1 MDRVACPENAELVE
15 FMLKKLNE
23 MENSPKG
30 ISEKSALT
38 ISKACSNVCSSKS
51 QIKTLKDFS
60 NVKGVGK
67 WILKLMKD
75 FFIDPAEN
83 EEMIQRGDE
92 RNKGSKPYMPQKNS
106 VAYALLITLYR
117 ETANGIE
124 FMRKQDLI
132 DAAEASGLSRSPIMP
147 EIGKGKAGQFGV
159 SSGRDWYS
167 GWSCMKKLIDKGLVV
182 KSSCPAKYML
192 TEKGKEAA
200 RDCLSRSGLTDSTE
214 NLATID
220 KTSDLNQNNVI
231 DPVCTNADSI
241 KSMPPQRVSSK
252 RQKKSI
258 DIPLDTLDKLVRMGY
273 SKEQVTSAF
282 TEVAEKSPDEEASSL
297 WLSVLCRLREAEV
310 YNLPLTSQNVP
321 EVKDHASSSSYTHKN
336 GQTAPFRRGTEV
348 PCSSLRACSSTV
360 SVKPFWHDLAT
371 MCISGVGMILEAK
384 SNLLSMPPLSFG
396 DRFEDTYEVVLI
408 LDDRE
413 KFTKASKSRK
423 LLEHVQLHFKIPI
436 EVRRLPVGDGIWI
449 ARHKQ
454 LGSEYVL
461 DFIVER
467 KNVDDLRSSIRD
479 NRYRE
484 QKVRILRSGF
494 KRFIYLVEGD
504 PNACESADSIKT
516 ACLTTEILEGFDVQR
531 TSGIGDTLRKY
542 GHLTRSITDYY
553 KSLGNEPKHQDLPIC
568 PSFDQFIERCQELD
582 KMTVS
587 DVFATQLLQVPQV
600 TEDIAIAVLDLYPT
614 VLSLAHAYSSLDGDT
629 CAQEE
634 LLKKQSNDLINGAA
648 SRNIF
653 QFIWGG

>member
-1 MDRVACPENAELVE
+1 MDRSVACIENKELLD
-15 FMLKKLNE
+15 FMLAKLNE
-23 MENSPKG
+23 LENKPKG
-30 ISEKSALT
+30 ISETNANT
-38 ISKACSNVCSSKS
+38 ISKACANVSTSKS
-51 QIKTLKDFS
+51 HIKTLKDFS

-75 FFIDPAEN
+75 FFVDAVEN
-83 EEMIQRGDE
+83 EETTQKGE
-92 RNKGSKPYMPQKNS
+92 RIKESKRYMPQKNS

-117 ETANGIE
+117 GTADGVE
-124 FMRKQDLI
+124 FMRKQELI

-147 EIGKGKAGQFGV
+147 EIGKGKAGQFGL

-192 TEKGKEAA
+192 TEQGKEAA
-200 RDCLSRSGLTDSTE
+200 RECLSRSGLDDSIE
-214 NLATID
+214 NLQVTN
-220 KTSDLNQNNVI
+220 KTSDLNQNNTI
-231 DPVCTNADSI
+231 DPVCTTSDSV
-241 KSMPPQRVSSK
+241 KNMPPPHVSSK
-252 RQKKSI
+252 RRKKSI
-258 DIPLDTLDKLVRMGY
+258 DIPHDTLDKLVGMGY
-273 SKEQVTSAF
+273 SKEQVIRAY
-282 TEVAEKSPDEEASSL
+282 TEVVEKSPNEEISSL

-310 YNLPLTSQNVP
+310 YNLPLTSQNVS
-321 EVKDHASSSSYTHKN
+321 EVKHHASTSSYTHKN
-336 GQTAPFRRGTEV
+336 GQTVPFRCETGN
-348 PCSSLRACSSTV
+348 PCSTLRSCSSNDHNV
-360 SVKPFWHDLAT
+360 LKRVRND
-371 MCISGVGMILEAK
+371 LEAK
-384 SNLLSMPPLSFG
+384 PNLLSMPPLTFG

-423 LLEHVQLHFKIPI
+423 LLEHIQLHFKIPI

-484 QKVRILRSGF
+484 QKVRILRSGL

-504 PNACESADSIKT
+504 PNACESAESIKT

-531 TSGIGDTLRKY
+531 TSGMGDTLRKY
-542 GHLTRSITDYY
+542 GHLTQSITEYY
-553 KSLGNEPKHQDLPIC
+553 KYLGNDPKHQDLPTC

-600 TEDIAIAVLDLYPT
+600 TEDVAIAVLDLYPT
-614 VLSLAHAYSSLDGDT
+614 VLSLARAYSCLDGDT

-634 LLKKQSNDLINGAA
+634 LLKKQSNNVINGVA

-653 QFIWGG
+653 QFIWGS

>member
-1 MDRVACPENAELVE
+1 MELERVAVTCLENRELVN
-15 FMLKKLNE
+15 FMINKLKE
-23 MENSPKG
+23 MESSAKG
-30 ISEKSALT
+30 ISETNAAT
-38 ISKACSNVCSSKS
+38 ISKACSNVCTSKS
-51 QIKTLKDFS
+51 HITTLKDFS

-75 FFIDPAEN
+75 FFVDAAEN
-83 EEMIQRGDE
+83 EEMIQRDD
-92 RNKGSKPYMPQKNS
+92 RVKGSKPYVPQKNS

-117 ETANGIE
+117 GTVDGVE
-124 FMRKQDLI
+124 FMRKQELI

-147 EIGKGKAGQFGV
+147 EMGKGKSGQFGV
-159 SSGRDWYS
+159 NSARDWYS

-192 TEKGKEAA
+192 TEQGKEAA
-200 RDCLSRSGLTDSTE
+200 RDCLSRSGLVDSTE
-214 NLATID
+214 NLATPNANLIE
-220 KTSDLNQNNVI
+220 NV
-231 DPVCTNADSI
+231 
-241 KSMPPQRVSSK
+241 PPQHVSSK

-258 DIPLDTLDKLVRMGY
+258 DIPVDTLDKLVRMGY
-273 SKEQVTSAF
+273 SKEQVTHAF
-282 TEVAEKSPDEEASSL
+282 AEVAEKSPHEETSSL
-297 WLSVLCRLREAEV
+297 WLSVLCHLREAEV
-310 YNLPLTSQNVP
+310 YNLPLTSQKVS
-321 EVKDHASSSSYTHKN
+321 EDKHKESSSSYTHKS
-336 GQTAPFRRGTEV
+336 GQSQTVPFRREIDI
-348 PCSSLRACSSTV
+348 PCLSLRACSSTDHNV
-360 SVKPFWHDLAT
+360 QKRGRND
-371 MCISGVGMILEAK
+371 LEAK
-384 SNLLSMPPLSFG
+384 SNCLSMPPLSFG
-396 DRFEDTYEVVLI
+396 DRFEDAYEVVLI

-413 KFTKASKSRK
+413 KFSKASKSGK

-449 ARHKQ
+449 ARRKH

-504 PNACESADSIKT
+504 PNACESAESIKT

-542 GHLTRSITDYY
+542 GHLTQSITEYY
-553 KSLGNEPKHQDLPIC
+553 KSVDHQDLPIC

-582 KMTVS
+582 KITVS

-600 TEDIAIAVLDLYPT
+600 TEDVAIAVLDLYPT
-614 VLSLAHAYSSLDGDT
+614 VLSLARAYSCLDGDT
-629 CAQEE
+629 HAQEE
-634 LLKKQSNDLINGAA
+634 LLKMQSNNVINGAA

>member
-1 MDRVACPENAELVE
+1 MDRVACPENADLVE

-23 MENSPKG
+23 LESLPKG
-30 ISEKSALT
+30 ISEGNSMR

-75 FFIDPAEN
+75 FFIDVAEN
-83 EEMIQRGDE
+83 EEMIQKDE
-92 RNKGSKPYMPQKNS
+92 RIKGSKPYMPQKNS

-117 ETANGIE
+117 GTANGIE
-124 FMRKQDLI
+124 FMRKQELI

-159 SSGRDWYS
+159 GSARDWYS
-167 GWSCMKKLIDKGLVV
+167 GWRCMKKLIDKGLVV

-192 TEKGKEAA
+192 TKQGKEAA
-200 RDCLSRSGLTDSTE
+200 RDCLSRSGLTDFTE
-214 NLATID
+214 NLDTMN
-220 KTSDLNQNNVI
+220 KTLDSNQNNTM
-231 DPVCTNADSI
+231 DLVCTNANFI
-241 KSMPPQRVSSK
+241 KSVPPQHTSSK

-258 DIPLDTLDKLVRMGY
+258 DVPLDTLDKLVRMGY
-273 SKEQVTSAF
+273 SKEQVVRALA
-282 TEVAEKSPDEEASSL
+282 EVAEKSPHEEISSL
-297 WLSVLCRLREAEV
+297 WLSVLCCLREAEV

-321 EVKDHASSSSYTHKN
+321 EVKHHASSSSYTHKN
-336 GQTAPFRRGTEV
+336 FGQTIPFSHETEI
-348 PCSSLRACSSTV
+348 PCSSLKACSSTDHNV
-360 SVKPFWHDLAT
+360 HKRGRND
-371 MCISGVGMILEAK
+371 LEAK
-384 SNLLSMPPLSFG
+384 SNLLSMPPLTFG
-396 DRFEDTYEVVLI
+396 DRFEDTYEVILI

-423 LLEHVQLHFKIPI
+423 LLEHVQHHFKIRI
-436 EVRRLPVGDGIWI
+436 EVRRLPVGDGIWV
-449 ARHKQ
+449 ACHKH

-504 PNACESADSIKT
+504 PNACESAESIKT

-531 TSGIGDTLRKY
+531 TSGMGDTLRKY
-542 GHLTRSITDYY
+542 GHLTQSISEYY
-553 KSLGNEPKHQDLPIC
+553 KSLGNELEHQDLPIC

-582 KMTVS
+582 KMTIS

-600 TEDIAIAVLDLYPT
+600 TEDVAIAVLDLYPT
-614 VLSLAHAYSSLDGDT
+614 VLSLARAYSSLVD
-629 CAQEE
+629 
-634 LLKKQSNDLINGAA
+634 A
-648 SRNIF
+648 SRK
-653 QFIWGG
+653 GGGRTKTEGS

>member
-1 MDRVACPENAELVE
+1 MDRIVCPENGELVE
-15 FMLKKLNE
+15 FMMNKQKE
-23 MENSPKG
+23 MMNTPKG
-30 ISEKSALT
+30 ISDQNAKM
-38 ISKACSNVCSSKS
+38 ISKAISNVCGSKAP
-51 QIKTLKDFS
+51 IKTLKDFS

-75 FFIDPAEN
+75 FFIDTAEN
-83 EEMIQRGDE
+83 EETIPRVE
-92 RNKGSKPYMPQKNS
+92 KNKGNKPYMPQKNS

-117 ETANGIE
+117 EMANGSE
-124 FMRKQDLI
+124 FMRKQELI

-167 GWSCMKKLIDKGLVV
+167 GWSCMKKLIDKGLAV

-192 TEKGKEAA
+192 TEQGKEAA
-200 RDCLSRSGLTDSTE
+200 RDCLSRSGLVDSTE
-214 NLATID
+214 ALHTIN
-220 KTSDLNQNNVI
+220 KTSDSNQIKMN
-231 DPVCTNADSI
+231 DSVCTQAKLVKDG
-241 KSMPPQRVSSK
+241 PPQKVSSK
-252 RQKKSI
+252 RLKKSV
-258 DIPLDTLDKLVRMGY
+258 DIPPDTLDKLVRMGY
-273 SKEQVTSAF
+273 SKEQVIRAF
-282 TEVAEKSPDEEASSL
+282 TEVKKSSPDEEISSL
-297 WLSVLCRLREAEV
+297 WLSVLCRLREVEV
-310 YNLPLTSQNVP
+310 YNSPLESPNVP
-321 EVKDHASSSSYTHKN
+321 EVRHHSSSTSMHIDGDSHHFIREKTSLAYEPGSDIPSTSM
-336 GQTAPFRRGTEV
+336 R
-348 PCSSLRACSSTV
+348 PCSLNDHNVR
-360 SVKPFWHDLAT
+360 KRGRND
-371 MCISGVGMILEAK
+371 LEAK
-384 SNLLSMPPLSFG
+384 SNVFSMPPLTFG

-449 ARHKQ
+449 ARHKH

-484 QKVRILRSGF
+484 QKVRILRSGL
-494 KRFIYLVEGD
+494 KRLIYLVEGD
-504 PNACESADSIKT
+504 PNACESAESIKT
-516 ACLTTEILEGFDVQR
+516 ACMTTEILEGFDVQR
-531 TSGIGDTLRKY
+531 TSGLGDTLRKY
-542 GHLTRSITDYY
+542 GHLTQSIIQYY
-553 KSLGNEPKHQDLPIC
+553 TSLGNEAERQDFSIC
-568 PSFDQFIERCQELD
+568 PPFDQFIERCQELD

-587 DVFATQLLQVPQV
+587 DVLATQLMQVPQV
-600 TEDIAIAVLDLYPT
+600 TEDVAIAVLDLYPT
-614 VLSLAHAYSSLDGDT
+614 VLSLASAYSRLDGDK

-634 LLKKQSNDLINGAA
+634 LLKKESNNAISGVA

-653 QFIWGG
+653 QFIWGD

>member
-15 FMLKKLNE
+15 FMLMKLKE

-30 ISEKSALT
+30 ISESNAGT

-75 FFIDPAEN
+75 FFIDAAEN
-83 EEMIQRGDE
+83 EEVIQRGE
-92 RNKGSKPYMPQKNS
+92 RIKGSKPYMPQKNS

-117 ETANGIE
+117 ETSNGIE
-124 FMRKQDLI
+124 FMRKQELI
-132 DAAEASGLSRSPIMP
+132 DAAEASELSRSPIMP

-192 TEKGKEAA
+192 TEQGKEAA
-200 RDCLSRSGLTDSTE
+200 RDCLSRSGLADSTE
-214 NLATID
+214 NLAAID
-220 KTSDLNQNNVI
+220 KTLDLNQNNTI
-231 DPVCTNADSI
+231 DPVCNNANLI
-241 KSMPPQRVSSK
+241 KNMAPQHVSSK

-258 DIPLDTLDKLVRMGY
+258 DIPVDTLDKLVRMGY
-273 SKEQVTSAF
+273 SKEQVIHAF
-282 TEVAEKSPDEEASSL
+282 AEVAEKSPHEETSSL

-321 EVKDHASSSSYTHKN
+321 EVKHHPSSSSYTHKN
-336 GQTAPFRRGTEV
+336 GQTIPFRCETEI
-348 PCSSLRACSSTV
+348 PSSSLRACSSTDHNV
-360 SVKPFWHDLAT
+360 HKRGRND
-371 MCISGVGMILEAK
+371 LEAK
-384 SNLLSMPPLSFG
+384 SNRLSLPPLTFG

-449 ARHKQ
+449 ARHKH

-484 QKVRILRSGF
+484 QKVRLLRSGL

-504 PNACESADSIKT
+504 PNACESAESIKT

-531 TSGIGDTLRKY
+531 TSGVGDTLRKY
-542 GHLTRSITDYY
+542 GHLTQSIKELY
-553 KSLGNEPKHQDLPIC
+553 KSFGNEPNHQDLPTC

-582 KMTVS
+582 NMTVS

-614 VLSLAHAYSSLDGDT
+614 VLSLARAYSSLDGDT
-629 CAQEE
+629 YAQEE
-634 LLKKQSNDLINGAA
+634 LLKKQSNDMISGAA

>member
-1 MDRVACPENAELVE
+1 MDRVACIENTELVE
-15 FMLKKLNE
+15 FMMNKLKEL
-23 MENSPKG
+23 ENMPKG
-30 ISEKSALT
+30 ISEKNAST
-38 ISKACSNVCSSKS
+38 ISKACFNVSTSKS
-51 QIKTLKDFS
+51 HIKTLKDFS

-75 FFIDPAEN
+75 FFVDAAEN
-83 EEMIQRGDE
+83 EEIIQKGE
-92 RNKGSKPYMPQKNS
+92 KNKGSKPYMPQKNS

-117 ETANGIE
+117 GTTDGTE
-124 FMRKQDLI
+124 FMRKQELI

-192 TEKGKEAA
+192 TEQGKEAA
-200 RDCLSRSGLTDSTE
+200 RECLSRSGLVDSTE
-214 NLATID
+214 NLVITN
-220 KTSDLNQNNVI
+220 KTSDLNQNNTT
-231 DPVCTNADSI
+231 DSVCANANPI
-241 KSMPPQRVSSK
+241 KNMPPQHVSSK
-252 RQKKSI
+252 RQKRSI
-258 DIPLDTLDKLVRMGY
+258 DIPHDTLDKLVGMGY
-273 SKEQVTSAF
+273 SKERVICAY
-282 TEVAEKSPDEEASSL
+282 TEVAEKSPNEETSSL
-297 WLSVLCRLREAEV
+297 WLSVLCHLREAEV
-310 YNLPLTSQNVP
+310 YNLPLTSQNVE
-321 EVKDHASSSSYTHKN
+321 EVKHHASTSSHTHKN
-336 GQTAPFRRGTEV
+336 GQTVPFRRETEI
-348 PCSSLRACSSTV
+348 PCSTLRACSSTV
-360 SVKPFWHDLAT
+360 NDHNLLKRGRND
-371 MCISGVGMILEAK
+371 LEAK
-384 SNLLSMPPLSFG
+384 SNHLSMPPLTFG
-396 DRFEDTYEVVLI
+396 DRFEDIYEVVLI

-449 ARHKQ
+449 ARHKT

-484 QKVRILRSGF
+484 QKVRILRSGL

-504 PNACESADSIKT
+504 PNACESAESIKT

-531 TSGIGDTLRKY
+531 TSGMGDTLRKY
-542 GHLTRSITDYY
+542 GHLTQSITEYY
-553 KSLGNEPKHQDLPIC
+553 KSIGNDPKHQDLPIC

-582 KMTVS
+582 KMTVG

-600 TEDIAIAVLDLYPT
+600 TEDVAIAVLDLYPT
-614 VLSLAHAYSSLDGDT
+614 VLSLARAYSCLDGDT

-634 LLKKQSNDLINGAA
+634 LLKKQSNNVINGVA

>member
-1 MDRVACPENAELVE
+1 MDRVTCPENTELVE
-15 FMLKKLNE
+15 FMLRKLKE
-23 MENSPKG
+23 MEHTPKG
-30 ISEKSALT
+30 ISENHANL
-38 ISKACSNVCSSKS
+38 ISKACFNVRSSKA

-75 FFIDPAEN
+75 FFIDVAEN
-83 EEMIQRGDE
+83 EEMIQRDE
-92 RNKGSKPYMPQKNS
+92 RVKGSKPYMPQKNS

-117 ETANGIE
+117 GTADGTE
-124 FMRKQDLI
+124 FMRKQELI

-159 SSGRDWYS
+159 SSGKDWYS

-192 TEKGKEAA
+192 TDKGKEAA
-200 RDCLSRSGLTDSTE
+200 RDCLSRSGLADSTE
-214 NLATID
+214 NLATAD
-220 KTSDLNQNNVI
+220 KTVDLPNNRT
-231 DPVCTNADSI
+231 DPMCANANLI
-241 KSMPPQRVSSK
+241 KNVQPQRSSSK
-252 RQKKSI
+252 RQKKSL
-258 DIPLDTLDKLVRMGY
+258 DIPPDALDKLVRMGY
-273 SKEQVTSAF
+273 SKEQVTRAYV
-282 TEVAEKSPDEEASSL
+282 EVAEKSPLEEASSL

-310 YNLPLTSQNVP
+310 YNLPLTSKDVP
-321 EVKDHASSSSYTHKN
+321 AVNHHASSSSYTHKN
-336 GQTAPFRRGTEV
+336 GQTAPFRRETEI
-348 PCSSLRACSSTV
+348 PCSSLKACSSTDHNV
-360 SVKPFWHDLAT
+360 HKRGRNDF
-371 MCISGVGMILEAK
+371 EAK
-384 SNLLSMPPLSFG
+384 SNVLSMPPFTFG
-396 DRFEDTYEVVLI
+396 DRFEDTYDVVLI

-413 KFTKASKSRK
+413 KFAKASKSRK
-423 LLEHVQLHFKIPI
+423 LLEHVQHHFKIPI

-479 NRYRE
+479 NRYKE
-484 QKVRILRSGF
+484 QKVRILRSGL

-504 PNACESADSIKT
+504 PNACESAESIKT

-531 TSGIGDTLRKY
+531 TSGMGDTLRKY
-542 GHLTRSITDYY
+542 GHLTQSITEYY
-553 KSLGNEPKHQDLPIC
+553 KFLGNEPKHQDLSIC

-600 TEDIAIAVLDLYPT
+600 TEDVAIAVLDLYPT
-614 VLSLAHAYSSLDGDT
+614 VLSLARAYSSLDGDT

-634 LLKKQSNDLINGAA
+634 LLKMKSNNMINGVA

-653 QFIWGG
+653 KFIWGD

>member
-1 MDRVACPENAELVE
+1 MDRVECPENADLVE

-23 MENSPKG
+23 LESLPKG
-30 ISEKSALT
+30 ISEGNSMR
-38 ISKACSNVCSSKS
+38 ISKACSNVCSSRS

-75 FFIDPAEN
+75 FFTDAAEN
-83 EEMIQRGDE
+83 EEMIQKDE
-92 RNKGSKPYMPQKNS
+92 RIKGSKPYMPQKNS

-117 ETANGIE
+117 GTANGIE
-124 FMRKQDLI
+124 FMRKHELI

-159 SSGRDWYS
+159 SSARDWYS

-192 TEKGKEAA
+192 TEQGKEAA
-200 RDCLSRSGLTDSTE
+200 RDCLSRSGLADFTE
-214 NLATID
+214 NLDTMN
-220 KTSDLNQNNVI
+220 KTLDSNQNNAM
-231 DPVCTNADSI
+231 DPVCTNANFI
-241 KSMPPQRVSSK
+241 KSVPPQHTSSK
-252 RQKKSI
+252 RQKKSN
-258 DIPLDTLDKLVRMGY
+258 DVPLDTLDKLVRMGY
-273 SKEQVTSAF
+273 SKEQVVRALA
-282 TEVAEKSPDEEASSL
+282 EVAEKSPHEEISSL
-297 WLSVLCRLREAEV
+297 WLSVLCCLREAEV

-321 EVKDHASSSSYTHKN
+321 EVKHHASSSSYTHKN
-336 GQTAPFRRGTEV
+336 FGGQTVPFRHEIEI
-348 PCSSLRACSSTV
+348 PCSSLKACSSTDHNV
-360 SVKPFWHDLAT
+360 HKRGRND
-371 MCISGVGMILEAK
+371 LEAK
-384 SNLLSMPPLSFG
+384 SNLLSMPPLTFG

-423 LLEHVQLHFKIPI
+423 LLEHVQHHFKIRI
-436 EVRRLPVGDGIWI
+436 EVRRLPVGDGIWV
-449 ARHKQ
+449 ACHKH
-454 LGSEYVL
+454 LGTEYVL

-504 PNACESADSIKT
+504 PNACESAESIKT

-531 TSGIGDTLRKY
+531 TSGMGDTLRKY
-542 GHLTRSITDYY
+542 GHLTQSISEYY
-553 KSLGNEPKHQDLPIC
+553 KSLGNELEHQDLPIC

-582 KMTVS
+582 KMTIS

-600 TEDIAIAVLDLYPT
+600 TEDVAIAVLDLYPT
-614 VLSLAHAYSSLDGDT
+614 VLSLARAYSSLDGDT

-634 LLKKQSNDLINGAA
+634 LLKKQSNNVINGIA

-653 QFIWGG
+653 HFIWGG

>member
-15 FMLKKLNE
+15 FMSKKLKE
-23 MENSPKG
+23 MEDSPKG
-30 ISEKSALT
+30 ISESNALT
-38 ISKACSNVCSSKS
+38 ISKACSNVCSFKTP
-51 QIKTLKDFS
+51 IKTLKDFS

-75 FFIDPAEN
+75 FFVDAAEN
-83 EEMIQRGDE
+83 EEMIQRGE
-92 RNKGSKPYMPQKNS
+92 KNKGSKPYMPQKNS

-117 ETANGIE
+117 GTADGIE
-124 FMRKQDLI
+124 FMRKQELI
-132 DAAEASGLSRSPIMP
+132 DAAEASGLSRAPIMP

-192 TEKGKEAA
+192 TEQGKVAA
-200 RDCLSRSGLTDSTE
+200 RDCLSRSGLADPTE
-214 NLATID
+214 GLSVID
-220 KTSDLNQNNVI
+220 NTSDLSRTTMM
-231 DPVCTNADSI
+231 DPVCTHAKLI
-241 KSMPPQRVSSK
+241 KDVPPQLASSK
-252 RQKKSI
+252 RQKHLI
-258 DIPLDTLDKLVRMGY
+258 IPPETLDKLVSMGY
-273 SKEQVTSAF
+273 SKEQVIRAF
-282 TEVAEKSPDEEASSL
+282 AEVSEKSPNEETSSL
-297 WLSVLCRLREAEV
+297 WLSVLCRLREVEV
-310 YNLPLTSQNVP
+310 YDSPLESQDVP
-321 EVKDHASSSSYTHKN
+321 EVQHHASTISSTHTY
-336 GQTAPFRRGTEV
+336 GQTNSYRHETMTSASERRSETTS
-348 PCSSLRACSSTV
+348 SSLRACSSIDHNV
-360 SVKPFWHDLAT
+360 RKRGRND
-371 MCISGVGMILEAK
+371 LEAK
-384 SNLLSMPPLSFG
+384 SNVLAMPPLTFG

-413 KFTKASKSRK
+413 KFTKASKSKK
-423 LLEHVQLHFKIPI
+423 LLEHIQLHFKIPI

-449 ARHKQ
+449 ARHKH

-484 QKVRILRSGF
+484 QKVRILRTGL
-494 KRFIYLVEGD
+494 KRLIYLVEGD
-504 PNACESADSIKT
+504 PNACESAESIKT
-516 ACLTTEILEGFDVQR
+516 ACMTTEILEGFDVQR
-531 TSGIGDTLRKY
+531 TSGLGDTLRKY
-542 GHLTRSITDYY
+542 GHLTQSITEYY
-553 KSLGNEPKHQDLPIC
+553 KSLGNDFKLQDFPIC
-568 PSFDQFIERCQELD
+568 PPFDQFVDRCQELD

-600 TEDIAIAVLDLYPT
+600 TEDVAIAVLDLYPT
-614 VLSLAHAYSSLDGDT
+614 VPSLAHAYASLDGDT

-634 LLKKQSNDLINGAA
+634 LLKKQSNDVISGAA

-653 QFIWGG
+653 QFVWGG